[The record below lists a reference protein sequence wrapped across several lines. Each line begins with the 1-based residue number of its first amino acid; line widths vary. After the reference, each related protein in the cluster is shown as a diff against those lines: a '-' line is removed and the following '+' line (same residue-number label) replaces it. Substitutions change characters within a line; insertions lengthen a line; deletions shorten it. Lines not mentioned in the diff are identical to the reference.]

1 MFIYII
7 YIYMCT
13 FKTTCRTRRCEN
25 SFPSSKSFA
34 RNGPLLTLSQSHPL
48 WTSKV
53 KSTMIPTAMRM
64 KTMLIHPRGQSLR
77 ERVPMLPWL
86 ELNRPR
92 LWIPWARPMLCS
104 KAWASMWW
112 WRRIRRRSCMTS
124 SSRSMIWRSDSS
136 QTGFF
141 KNIWKDRG

>member
-1 MFIYII
+1 MIIYVYI
-7 YIYMCT
+7 YIYAPS
-13 FKTTCRTRRCEN
+13 KPLAGQEGARTLFHHRKASLRMGLCW
-25 SFPSSKSFA
+25 
-34 RNGPLLTLSQSHPL
+34 LSHRATPL

-124 SSRSMIWRSDSS
+124 SSRSMSWRSDPR
-136 QTGFF
+136 FF